1 MSLLELDL
9 DFPDL
14 FPIENSNCLLNYSTL
29 SDNLNDIFQD
39 SVQEPRKKNIKFI
52 LTKEELPSI
61 SFLKKK
67 INLNEE
73 NKELENMNGGRWNAE
88 EQQRFAEAVLKYGND
103 WKQIQIYV
111 NSRNMT
117 QVRSH
122 AQKFL
127 MKLKETNFMVQN
139 NIDLTLSWTK
149 TMNILRSS
157 VQYDE
162 LKKLLFSVEQNDEK
176 KSEKKQSKKK
186 VGKAK
191 NKNRKDKGLDYSLN
205 SGEYSKCDTNGD
217 SFRFFLDNE
226 CDDKNIENIKLK
238 EEEEE
243 NEALEKFIECFN
255 NTSQDINL
263 NSSFEDFSS
272 NNKEEVPNHEKI

>member
-186 VGKAK
+186 VSKAK

-226 CDDKNIENIKLK
+226 CDDKNIEDIKLK